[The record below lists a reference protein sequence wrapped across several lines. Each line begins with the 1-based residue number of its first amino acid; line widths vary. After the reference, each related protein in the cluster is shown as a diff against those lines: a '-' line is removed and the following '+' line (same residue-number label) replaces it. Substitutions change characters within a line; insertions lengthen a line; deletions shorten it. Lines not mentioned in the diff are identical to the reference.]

1 MRIPFLVLV
10 TIYLIFISV
19 LVKFPYVDTKSVR
32 PRKYY
37 PKNFI
42 HVKYNARHERELRV
56 SYDKIL
62 ALETSGFLGNKAELE
77 IRQMTDGKKLILG
90 IYQEGQLKECDNSKS
105 PKQILRFMEQ
115 FLAFHMDF
123 DGKDSGDVFDAYNKM
138 NENATSAIQY
148 FDSNSSLKQFH
159 NMVDVKGFT
168 KMCREF
174 MESAK
179 KEVRK
184 HRNDPERPPFADI
197 WRSPLYSQKTLS
209 SEKTAIENG
218 EQKQKQYPQDSIAP
232 IRRSRSKRAVF
243 DFNNV
248 LIFPGT
254 KWCGK
259 GDLAK
264 CYDDLGPDQ
273 ETDSCCRD
281 HDCCPYIIPP
291 FTSRYNVF
299 NYRFHS
305 LIHCDCDD

>member
-1 MRIPFLVLV
+1 MRLPFLVRV
-10 TIYLIFISV
+10 TVYLIFISA
-19 LVKFPYVDTKSVR
+19 LVKFLDAKNIPH
-32 PRKYY
+32 RKYY

-42 HVKYNARHERELRV
+42 HVKFNAKHERELRV
-56 SYDKIL
+56 SYEKIL
-62 ALETSGFLGNKAELE
+62 ALETSGLLGNKAELE

-115 FLAFHMDF
+115 FLEFNMDF
-123 DGKDSGDVFDAYNKM
+123 DGKDSGDVFNAYNKI
-138 NENATSAIQY
+138 NGNTTSAIQY

-159 NMVDVKGFT
+159 AMIDVKGFT
-168 KMCREF
+168 KVCHEF

-179 KEVRK
+179 KEARK

-197 WRSPLYSQKTLS
+197 WRSPLYSQEKLS
-209 SEKTAIENG
+209 LEKTALEKG
-218 EQKQKQYPQDSIAP
+218 KQNPLDSTAP
-232 IRRSRSKRAVF
+232 VRRLRSKRAVF

-291 FTSRYNVF
+291 FTSRYNLF
-299 NYRFHS
+299 NY
-305 LIHCDCDD
+305 